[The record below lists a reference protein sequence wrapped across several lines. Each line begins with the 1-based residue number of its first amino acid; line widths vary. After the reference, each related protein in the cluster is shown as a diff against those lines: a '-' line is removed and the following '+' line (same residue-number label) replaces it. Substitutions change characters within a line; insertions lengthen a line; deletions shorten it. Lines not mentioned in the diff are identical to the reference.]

1 MLDYYYYY
9 YVLVCC
15 LIFNAFYN
23 HSIIIAKFAIVLLYC
38 SYLIRRCTS
47 AECRCA
53 YNLQD
58 GVRSTCSF
66 IYLSITRY
74 CTYIIFHI
82 LVIVLIAGT
91 VESCT
96 EGFMSHDLLTAKAE
110 QITSSLGLS
119 VTTLAESRPTRW
131 IFGSGFRSK
140 SSCSNSHVIT
150 GLTLGVDIR
159 TVTESRNEYPLFE
172 IWRRDSNSF
181 NKQQNISVALTP
193 ANFSTNGTY
202 RFMFP
207 TPISFNSSTRLG
219 IYQPANE
226 NSVVRFYT
234 ISQSIDILRVK
245 NADINNDPLASSTDF
260 RTQNFFNVIMHPITG

>member
-1 MLDYYYYY
+1 M
-9 YVLVCC
+9 
-15 LIFNAFYN
+15 N
-23 HSIIIAKFAIVLLYC
+23 
-38 SYLIRRCTS
+38 
-47 AECRCA
+47 
-53 YNLQD
+53 
-58 GVRSTCSF
+58 
-66 IYLSITRY
+66 
-74 CTYIIFHI
+74 I
-82 LVIVLIAGT
+82 LVIVFIAGT

-119 VTTLAESRPTRW
+119 VTTLAKARPTRW

-140 SSCSNSHVIT
+140 SSCNSSHVIT

-172 IWRRDSNSF
+172 IWRVSNGSTDYF
-181 NKQQNISVALTP
+181 YKRQNFSVVLTP

-207 TPISFNSSTRLG
+207 TPISFNSSTHLG

-245 NADINNDPLASSTDF
+245 NEDINNDPLASSTDF
-260 RTQNFFNVIMHPITG
+260 RTQNFSVIMHPITG